1 MRFGIKRSLIAIGAM
16 LGFGADAATAL
27 PSMQAINAPSG
38 DTGWPDFMPTMG
50 RRGNW
55 IYSSRPNQSPPRLR
69 KFRKKLRYARA

>member
-1 MRFGIKRSLIAIGAM
+1 MRFGIKRALVAIGAM
-16 LGFGADAATAL
+16 LGFGAAAASAQ

-55 IYSSRPNQSPPRLR
+55 ISASRPNQAPPRRR